1 MSCNVVFDYVDS
13 HKSEYWYKCT
23 HCHATD
29 WFAHY
34 GRPARDKPI
43 DGCNPN
49 YIQHRPEP
57 EDMTREQLLQE
68 VKHLRKYN
76 NKLEQFQEQVY
87 TIYPDMAVTLQENYN
102 DGTN

>member
-1 MSCNVVFDYVDS
+1 LTCNIVFDYVDS

-23 HCHATD
+23 HCSARD

-34 GRPARDKPI
+34 GRPAVNTPI
-43 DGCNPN
+43 DGCNPA
-49 YIQHRPEP
+49 YVPKPLKP

-68 VKHLRKYN
+68 VKHLRKYTQR
-76 NKLEQFQEQVY
+76 LEQFQEQVY
-87 TIYPDMAVTLQENYN
+87 TIYPDMAVALEKNRE